1 VTEPLRMMPDNG
13 PAPSVFASFQVMP
26 GRRFQLLLL
35 TLAAAAA
42 SYTRAGLGPLQET
55 MRSALTLSDNQISVL
70 QGPALALP
78 VVMAAVPLGL
88 AIDRYPRV
96 RMLFIFAVFDV
107 VGNLMTALTSDF
119 AVLLLARGL
128 IGFTASA
135 IGPAV
140 FSLLADLYAPAERGR
155 AAMIV
160 VVGQFAGMSAVFAL
174 GGALLEAFGPGPN
187 TWRWTI
193 VWLTALLIPVCVS
206 ALAMREPRRTGVV
219 MENPSVR
226 EISLELWRYRG
237 VIGPLL
243 TALVVA
249 DIGFG
254 AVVVW
259 AAPSLSRSFGLPP
272 DRVGTIM
279 GIGTIVSGV
288 LGPVMGGILAD
299 FCQRVGGRRRTMS
312 ALSWLAV
319 LSVPAALFAIAPGV
333 ASASVLLV
341 VFMTIIGAI
350 LVGGSALFTIVVP
363 NELRGLCGALQAG
376 LSILFAMG
384 LAPLAVSMLSAE
396 MGGPHMIGRALAV
409 VGITMSILAAAMF
422 AFGTRDLP
430 SIRAR

>member
-1 VTEPLRMMPDNG
+1 
-13 PAPSVFASFQVMP
+13 
-26 GRRFQLLLL
+26 
-35 TLAAAAA
+35 
-42 SYTRAGLGPLQET
+42 
-55 MRSALTLSDNQISVL
+55 
-70 QGPALALP
+70 
-78 VVMAAVPLGL
+78 
-88 AIDRYPRV
+88 
-96 RMLFIFAVFDV
+96 
-107 VGNLMTALTSDF
+107 
-119 AVLLLARGL
+119 
-128 IGFTASA
+128 
-135 IGPAV
+135 
-140 FSLLADLYAPAERGR
+140 
-155 AAMIV
+155 
-160 VVGQFAGMSAVFAL
+160 
-174 GGALLEAFGPGPN
+174 
-187 TWRWTI
+187 
-193 VWLTALLIPVCVS
+193 
-206 ALAMREPRRTGVV
+206 
-219 MENPSVR
+219 
-226 EISLELWRYRG
+226 
-237 VIGPLL
+237 
-243 TALVVA
+243 
-249 DIGFG
+249 
-254 AVVVW
+254 
-259 AAPSLSRSFGLPP
+259 
-272 DRVGTIM
+272 M